1 MLKCIESWL
10 KKRLKAKAEKAAVK
24 KQKEKEDAEKRNQLR
39 DWAAALSSKDGEHR
53 C

>member
-1 MLKCIESWL
+1 MLKCVESWIEKL
-10 KKRLKAKAEKAAVK
+10 RKAKAEKAAAK
-24 KQKEKEDAEKRNQLR
+24 KQKEKEDAEKWNQLR